1 MVWRNFRDPDYIKW
15 RKAVYVRDGYQ
26 CKFPGCLSKK
36 KIEAHHIQKW
46 SSFVEL
52 RFVVSNGIVLCKD
65 HHILV
70 TGHENDYVGLFTM
83 IVAQAK
89 RKETSADPFAL
100 DKFLNE
106 RKKKNGKKNRE

>member
-1 MVWRNFRDPDYIKW
+1 MYRDFNSPEYRQL
-15 RKAVYVRDGYQ
+15 RKSVYSRDGFQ
-26 CKFPGCLSKK
+26 CKYPGCIFKTKL
-36 KIEAHHIQKW
+36 ECHHIIPYSK
-46 SSFVEL
+46 SVAL
-52 RFVVSNGIVLCKD
+52 RFVVSNCITLCRA
-65 HHILV
+65 HHTLV
-70 TGHENDYVGLFTM
+70 TGREEDYVGLFTM